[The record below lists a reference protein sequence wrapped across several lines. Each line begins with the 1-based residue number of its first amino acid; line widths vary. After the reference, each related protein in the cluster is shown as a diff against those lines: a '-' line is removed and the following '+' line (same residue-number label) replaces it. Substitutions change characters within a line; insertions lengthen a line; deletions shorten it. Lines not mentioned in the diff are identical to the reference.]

1 MLDDYIEDWFSL
13 PPFSMDHGLLIRT
26 CVDKPKEVILKCPLV
41 LRHPVIFRLKFT
53 FYVVYNNTKE
63 ESLVQISIYT
73 LDPPQLSMIDWCKLS
88 GRICRDPDF
97 IFFTKSSRID
107 SLVLN
112 WLETFRCRKLM
123 DFPNEL
129 SSCSASKWHFDKVP

>member
-1 MLDDYIEDWFSL
+1 MSNWLKNCLMMHQEWVKEDSYYGSMNDKMIKEVHKSLSTFFKNFYLLDDYIEDRFSL

-63 ESLVQISIYT
+63 ESLVQISIYP
-73 LDPPQLSMIDWCKLS
+73 LDPPQLSMID
-88 GRICRDPDF
+88 
-97 IFFTKSSRID
+97 
-107 SLVLN
+107 
-112 WLETFRCRKLM
+112 
-123 DFPNEL
+123 
-129 SSCSASKWHFDKVP
+129 